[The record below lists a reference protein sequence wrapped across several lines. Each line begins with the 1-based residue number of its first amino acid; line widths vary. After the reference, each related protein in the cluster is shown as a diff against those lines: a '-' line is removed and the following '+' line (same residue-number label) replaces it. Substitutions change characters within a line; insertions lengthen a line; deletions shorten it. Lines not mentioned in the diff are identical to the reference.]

1 MNKKFILLFLM
12 TLPYIKTALPQAES
26 PQETPLHVHAR
37 NNDSNQLRS
46 LLSDQNFTKYNVNA
60 YDHHGYTALHWAA
73 QNGHPFCVYLLKRAK
88 ADFNAKDLNG
98 NTAADLAKQH
108 GHDQLANFLKEIAQ
122 EQWDKRHGKQEI
134 VITLEDLA
142 PEDIVEGGDGPL
154 AKKMWSDLAN
164 AKKIS
169 KE

>member
-1 MNKKFILLFLM
+1 MNKKFIQLFLI
-12 TLPYIKTALPQAES
+12 TLAFIKTALPQANP

-37 NNDSNQLRS
+37 NSDSNQLRS
-46 LLSDQNFTKYNVNA
+46 LLSDRNFTAKYNINA
-60 YDHHGYTALHWAA
+60 PDHYGYTALHWAA

-88 ADFNAKDLNG
+88 ADFSVKDLNG
-98 NTAADLAKQH
+98 NTAADLARQH
-108 GHDQLANFLKEIAQ
+108 GHDQVADFLKEVAQ

-142 PEDIVEGGDGPL
+142 PEDIVKDDNGPL
-154 AKKMWSDLAN
+154 AKKALAN

-169 KE
+169 TE